1 MMIAYIDKFK
11 HQFGVEPICRTL
23 NTHLASGFITARGYR
38 LAKSR
43 PASARSIRDE
53 VLVAEVERIH
63 AENYS
68 VYGVRKMWHAMI
80 RAGWDVGR
88 DQVARLMR
96 LAGVK
101 GVRRGRNPV
110 TTRPAPSPDRRPDLV
125 QRHFKADA
133 PNRLW
138 VADITYVRTL
148 SGFVYTAFV
157 TDVFSRKIV
166 GWSTRSTMSTEALPL
181 EALEQAINSAKDNLA
196 GLIHHADHGSQYV
209 SIKYGQRLTDAGI
222 KSSTGT
228 VGDSYDNALAETVNG
243 LYKTELIYCQSWRSC
258 AEVEWATLNW
268 VHWWNNIRIHQSLGY
283 ATPEETLA
291 SYNQHQVRQ
300 LTPV

>member
-23 NTHLASGFITARGYR
+23 NGYLEGGFITARGYR
-38 LAKSR
+38 AAKRRLPSV
-43 PASARSIRDE
+43 RSMRDK
-53 VLVAEVERIH
+53 VLVAEIKRIH
-63 AENYS
+63 TENYCA
-68 VYGVRKMWHAMI
+68 YGIRKMWHAMV
-80 RAGWDVGR
+80 RSGWCIGR
-88 DQVARLMR
+88 DQTARLMR

-101 GVRRGRNPV
+101 GVVRGRKPL
-110 TTRPAPSPDRRPDLV
+110 TTRPAKMIDNRPDLV
-125 QRHFKADA
+125 NRNFSAA
-133 PNRLW
+133 EPNQLW

-166 GWSTRSTMSTEALPL
+166 GWSTRSTMTTEALPL
-181 EALEQAINSAKDNLA
+181 EALEQAIECAKVSFKD
-196 GLIHHADHGSQYV
+196 LIHHSDHGSQYT
-209 SIKYGQRLTDAGI
+209 SIKYSERLATAGI

-243 LYKTELIYCQSWRSC
+243 LYKTELIYSRAWRSC
-258 AEVEWATLNW
+258 SEVEWATLNW
-268 VHWWNNIRIHQSLGY
+268 VYWWNNHRLHESLGY
-283 ATPEETLA
+283 ATPEEVIT
-291 SYNQHQVRQ
+291 SYNQHRVSQ